1 MRLAQKTTLGTS
13 QTTKTK
19 KYDNKT
25 KTRWMV
31 SNITDSGVDFAYDM
45 PESIVAALG
54 SQGFAEAARAFQ
66 SIAGD
71 EVPAAMRSQISLV
84 IPQAERVVTTDDVQ
98 KEIDEFILRV
108 GASSGSLV
116 DQARAMLTGLVG
128 KPYSSLTG
136 MASALERLT
145 SLAQSANSLSDPET
159 PEARLLAI
167 QNQINDIYENQR
179 RLLDQALQEG
189 RITQDQHDR
198 AYAAIGEAQQA
209 NATYG
214 AGSEQAQA
222 ANAKAES
229 IISPIAEGMNR
240 SEAGSGD
247 ALQSNQADIRSLDS
261 EARGIQSVRA
271 AERAA
276 STENRNS
283 LAADSYLPANNSN
296 INDYDGRQANNIIST
311 GGMFASAANAN
322 VSNAPVQANESAQT
336 RLAYAEA
343 SEGQFVPLQPT
354 PAAVVNSGNQIIGL

>member
-19 KYDNKT
+19 QYDNKT

-31 SNITDSGVDFAYDM
+31 SNNTDSGVDFAYGM

-66 SIAGD
+66 SIGGD

-84 IPQAERVVTTDDVQ
+84 IPQAERLVTTDDVQ
-98 KEIDEFILRV
+98 KEIDEFMLRV

-116 DQARAMLTGLVG
+116 DQARAMLSSLVG

-136 MASALERLT
+136 MASTLERLT

-189 RITQDQHDR
+189 RITQEQHDR

-222 ANAKAES
+222 ANAKVEG
-229 IISPIAEGMNR
+229 IISPIADGMNR
-240 SEAGSGD
+240 HEAGSGD
-247 ALQSNQADIRSLDS
+247 ELQSNQADIRTLDAK
-261 EARGIQSVRA
+261 ARDIRTARA
-271 AERAA
+271 TERAA
-276 STENRNS
+276 SVENRNTV
-283 LAADSYLPANNSN
+283 AADSYALADNGNSN
-296 INDYDGRQANNIIST
+296 DSTGRQVNTIST
-311 GGMFASAANAN
+311 GGMFASAENAN
-322 VSNAPVQANESAQT
+322 LSNVSAQANESSQV

-354 PAAVVNSGNQIIGL
+354 PAAAVNSGSQIISL